1 MADDELFENLDDF
14 GDLDEEPSF
23 GLVEDEFPLDLMEP
37 EPEGLSRTFKIVGAL
52 MALAVLAIIIVL
64 IYIALGR
71 QEGLAPNEKTST
83 AIAQLNQTIEA
94 EYNATLTALALIE
107 AVTQTAAFNAEQTAT
122 AEFFARQ
129 TEQALAAT
137 SAAQTATAEFVANQT
152 MVAAQAAALTA
163 TQDALNQSLTATAEA
178 NRLFGI
184 VIDEQGTIFGNVT
197 LKLYRDD
204 GDGVF
209 TPADRTMVPTPAPAG
224 PTSLVYNEPVEG
236 TLEVGQTVTWR
247 FSGAAGDVVTID
259 AVAAAQGLDLFIEL
273 AGPDGALL
281 IGDDDSGEGPDPHI
295 ADFAL
300 PASGEYAVRVSSVA
314 GSGSYTLTVTS
325 ETGGAAQA
333 PQSESGIVLVQ
344 AGAPTPTPEIG
355 VDELIAVITTATD
368 GRFDFG
374 ALEPGDYWLE
384 LDYES
389 LPPALKALVPAGEP
403 LVIKVIVPVVGEVSF
418 IIGAPPPTVTPTP
431 TITPTP
437 RELSPF
443 DMTATA
449 FAEQVAALTAAAITP
464 SPTPEPGEITET
476 PLVTPTDTPAALP
489 TAGFFSGI
497 GDQAGSLGGTS
508 GLTLLA
514 IAAAGLM
521 AVVFIA
527 RRLRTA
533 A

>member
-52 MALAVLAIIIVL
+52 MALAVLAIIAVL
-64 IYIALGR
+64 VYIALG
-71 QEGLAPNEKTST
+71 QQDELSPNEKTST
-83 AIAQLNQTIEA
+83 AVAQLNQTIEA
-94 EYNATLTALALIE
+94 EYNATLTALAAIE
-107 AVTQTAAFNAEQTAT
+107 AATQTAVYNAELTAT

-137 SAAQTATAEFVANQT
+137 DAALTATAEFVANQT
-152 MVAAQAAALTA
+152 LAAAQAA

-178 NRLFGI
+178 NRLVGI

-204 GDGVF
+204 GDGIF
-209 TPADRTMVPTPAPAG
+209 TPADRSPVPTQAPAG
-224 PTSLVYNEPVEG
+224 TTTLIYNEPVEG
-236 TLEVGQTVTWR
+236 MLEAGQTVTWR
-247 FSGAAGDVVTID
+247 FSGAAGDVVTVD
-259 AVAAAQGLDLFIEL
+259 AVAAAQGLDLFAEL
-273 AGPDGALL
+273 VGPDGVLL
-281 IGDDDSGEGPDPHI
+281 AGDDDSGEGTNPRI
-295 ADFAL
+295 ASVAL
-300 PASGEYAVRVSSVA
+300 PASGEYTVRVSSVA
-314 GSGSYTLTVTS
+314 GTGGYTLTVTS
-325 ETGGAAQA
+325 EGGGVARSS
-333 PQSESGIVLVQ
+333 QSGSGIVLVQ
-344 AGAPTPTPEIG
+344 AGAATATPEIS

-374 ALEPGDYWLE
+374 SLEPGDYWLE

-389 LPPALKALVPAGEP
+389 LPPELKVLVPAGEP
-403 LVIKVIVPVVGEVSF
+403 LVIKVTVPVAGEVTF
-418 IIGAPPPTVTPTP
+418 TIGAPPPTATPTP
-431 TITPTP
+431 TVTPT
-437 RELSPF
+437 EAALSPF

-449 FAEQVAALTAAAITP
+449 FAGQIASLTAAAITP
-464 SPTPEPGEITET
+464 SPTGSP
-476 PLVTPTDTPAALP
+476 VTPTETPAALP
-489 TAGFFSGI
+489 TTGFFSDI
-497 GDQAGSLGGTS
+497 GDQAGAIGGTS

-514 IAAAGLM
+514 IAAAGLV

-533 A
+533 T

>member
-1 MADDELFENLDDF
+1 MTDDELFENLDDF

-52 MALAVLAIIIVL
+52 MALAVLSIIAVL
-64 IYIALGR
+64 AYIALGT
-71 QEGLAPNEKTST
+71 QEDLTPNERTST

-94 EYNATLTALALIE
+94 EYNATLAALALIE
-107 AVTQTAAFNAEQTAT
+107 AVTQTAAANAELTAT
-122 AEFFARQ
+122 AEFVARQ

-178 NRLFGI
+178 NRLYGI

-197 LKLYRDD
+197 LKLYRDN

-209 TPADRTMVPTPAPAG
+209 TPADRAALPTPPPPGA
-224 PTSLVYNEPVEG
+224 TSLVYNEPVEG
-236 TLEVGQTVTWR
+236 ALEVGQTVVWR
-247 FSGAAGDVVTID
+247 FNGAAGDVVTLD
-259 AVAAAQGLDLFIEL
+259 AVAAAPGLDLFIEL

-281 IGDDDSGEGPDPHI
+281 IGDDDSGEGTDPRI
-295 ADFAL
+295 ANFAL

-314 GSGSYTLTVTS
+314 GSGGYTLTVAS
-325 ETGGAAQA
+325 ETGGVAQA
-333 PQSESGIVLVQ
+333 PRSESRIVLVQ
-344 AGAPTPTPEIG
+344 AGALTPTPPIG

-374 ALEPGDYWLE
+374 ALEPGEYWLE
-384 LDYES
+384 LEYET
-389 LPPALKALVPAGEP
+389 LPPALRALVPAGEP
-403 LVIKVIVPVVGEVSF
+403 LVIKVIVPAVGEVSF
-418 IIGAPPPTVTPTP
+418 VIGAPPPTITPTP
-431 TITPTP
+431 TITPSP
-437 RELSPF
+437 QEISPF

-449 FAEQVAALTAAAITP
+449 FAEQIAALTAAAITP
-464 SPTPEPGEITET
+464 TLTPEPEEITE
-476 PLVTPTDTPAALP
+476 TPAALP

-514 IAAAGLM
+514 IVAAGLM

-527 RRLRTA
+527 RKLRTA